1 MFKKRLLALIC
12 GVIFSFGFAP
22 FDLWLLSVLSVAVL
36 IGLLDKS
43 SNKEAFLVG
52 YAFGFGMWLSGI
64 SWLYVSIHYHGNV
77 GIIGSSLIAVSYTH
91 LTLPTKRIV

>member
-22 FDLWLLSVLSVAVL
+22 FDLWLLSILSVAVL
-36 IGLLDKS
+36 VGLLNKS
-43 SNKEAFLVG
+43 TNKEAFLVG

-64 SWLYVSIHYHGNV
+64 SWLYVSIHYHGNI
-77 GIIGSSLIAVSYTH
+77 GIIGSSLIILIFISI
-91 LTLPTKRIV
+91 LSLFN

>member
-1 MFKKRLLALIC
+1 MMLKKRFLALIC

-36 IGLLDKS
+36 VGSINKS

-64 SWLYVSIHYHGNV
+64 SWLCYLTPH
-77 GIIGSSLIAVSYTH
+77 IGLGCKFHTSARP
-91 LTLPTKRIV
+91 TLMARLLLREG

>member
-1 MFKKRLLALIC
+1 MLKKRFLALIC

-36 IGLLDKS
+36 VGSINKS

-52 YAFGFGMWLSGI
+52 YAFGS
-64 SWLYVSIHYHGNV
+64 
-77 GIIGSSLIAVSYTH
+77 VSYTH
-91 LTLPTKRIV
+91 LTLPTILLV

>member
-1 MFKKRLLALIC
+1 MMLKKRFLALIC

-36 IGLLDKS
+36 VGSLNKS

-64 SWLYVSIHYHGNV
+64 SWLYVSIHYHGNI
-77 GIIGSSLIAVSYTH
+77 GITGSSLIAVSYTH
-91 LTLPTKRIV
+91 LTLPTKA

>member
-1 MFKKRLLALIC
+1 MLKKRFLALIC

-36 IGLLDKS
+36 VGSINKS

-64 SWLYVSIHYHGNV
+64 SWLYVSIHYHGNI
-77 GIIGSSLIAVSYTH
+77 GIIGS
-91 LTLPTKRIV
+91 